1 MSTNSPPTNY
11 SPKDSAP
18 IAAVAA
24 ETGGLPAPLQTL
36 ADRAPSLARVI
47 QFGWRLGERWGV
59 DKCPLMAAAMAFF
72 GLLSLFPTLLAILA
86 IMGRVL
92 ADRPELRLQL
102 LGFVSTFL
110 PPDISKSLIAGEVTK
125 LASSNAVGI
134 GVFSILSLLWSGR
147 AFFDTLAS
155 VLNDI
160 WIHTKPRTWLQQ
172 QIVLWSTLLGAGVLW
187 ILSSAASFGLTNLQQ
202 LTGRF
207 GETHPAAW
215 SVLGFGI
222 GFLLSLGMF
231 WTIYRFLPNAEHGRR
246 GRVALIAAIVAAIGF
261 EAAKYG
267 YQHFLANS
275 AHYGLVYGSTAGIVL
290 TLMWLYISSSV
301 ILLGAEVA
309 AAYEETRAAALGE
322 AKPTMDKIED
332 EGAALPESGPAAASE
347 VKEMRAREGRSK
359 DQDLAR

>member
-1 MSTNSPPTNY
+1 MFRAHAIRLTDMNETSTNAST
-11 SPKDSAP
+11 
-18 IAAVAA
+18 
-24 ETGGLPAPLQTL
+24 LPVPLQTL
-36 ADRAPSLARVI
+36 SEKAPALARVI
-47 QFGWRLGERWGV
+47 QFSWRLGERWGV

-92 ADRPELRLQL
+92 ADRPEWRDGLLQ
-102 LGFVSTFL
+102 FVSTFL
-110 PPDISKSLIAGEVTK
+110 PPDISKSLISGEVTK
-125 LASSNAVGI
+125 LASSNAVGV
-134 GVFSILSLLWSGR
+134 GLFSILSLLWSGR

-160 WIHTKPRTWLQQ
+160 WIHTKPRTFLQQ
-172 QIVLWSTLLGAGVLW
+172 QVVLWSTLLGAGALW
-187 ILSSAASFGLTNLQQ
+187 ILSSLASFGLTNLQR
-202 LTGRF
+202 LTGQI

-215 SVLGFGI
+215 AVLGYVL

-246 GRVALIAAIVAAIGF
+246 GRVALIAAMVAAVGF

-275 AHYGLVYGSTAGIVL
+275 SHYGVVYGSTAGIVL

-322 AKPTMDKIED
+322 AKPTLDKPED
-332 EGAALPESGPAAASE
+332 DGDALPESGAAAAKD
-347 VKEMRAREGRSK
+347 VKVVIDENV
-359 DQDLAR
+359 